1 MYQSANPEDDVPLTP
16 NHFLIGEVVGKFAA
30 ESVDETSY
38 SLKKRMVP
46 ELVRHFWHRW
56 PKEWILRFNMK
67 RKWLKEER
75 DLQTGHVVLVISP
88 NGPLENWPLGRIVV
102 LYQGKDG
109 HVLVARVQVGK
120 NQLTKPI
127 SKFRPLDLQ

>member
-1 MYQSANPEDDVPLTP
+1 
-16 NHFLIGEVVGKFAA
+16 
-30 ESVDETSY
+30 
-38 SLKKRMVP
+38 
-46 ELVRHFWHRW
+46 
-56 PKEWILRFNMK
+56 MK

-88 NGPLENWPLGRIVV
+88 NGPRENWPLGRIVV

-109 HVLVARVQVGK
+109 HVLVTRVQVGK